1 MTGQTILTIKVFL
14 EDSFTPLNNVRI
26 RLTPLDTKDSK
37 KPKDETQESIS
48 QNGVLR
54 FNLPSNA
61 NTFELKILD
70 TRFLEKAKGDNIK
83 TTNNYS
89 NTPNPTITLNL
100 IGKPSLCFNGYELQI
115 HQNNKIIQSFKAYS
129 GNALSEQEKV
139 DLQNNKSYKKFVAHE
154 YTDSAQNII
163 QYFCLDKDYQKQKD
177 KGAIPE
183 GIYYINISRST
194 DDKQSGIRTYNN
206 TWYSLSR
213 TKEGKKQ
220 WGGSIISLSI
230 QIKTALTLQNLAQKD
245 KVSIYMEEKAM
256 AMLVGLI

>member
-154 YTDSAQNII
+154 YTDSA
-163 QYFCLDKDYQKQKD
+163 
-177 KGAIPE
+177 
-183 GIYYINISRST
+183 
-194 DDKQSGIRTYNN
+194 
-206 TWYSLSR
+206 
-213 TKEGKKQ
+213 
-220 WGGSIISLSI
+220 
-230 QIKTALTLQNLAQKD
+230 
-245 KVSIYMEEKAM
+245 
-256 AMLVGLI
+256 